1 MGKIAFVFSGQGDQ
15 YPGMGRE
22 LADKYPAAA
31 KVYEICDSIRP
42 GTSRQCFEGTDE
54 ELKETKNTQPCLFA
68 TELATAAALTS
79 QIDPAAAAALTC
91 PSGPS
96 GPSAVKACPSEA
108 TAVKACPSAATAVKS
123 GPDAV
128 AGFSLGEVAAAA
140 FSGIFSLE
148 TGFRLVCRRGEL
160 MQQEADKFDTAMAA
174 VVKLNEQQVRNLC
187 DQFSGIYPVNFNCPG
202 QITVSGLSSQMPGFF
217 AKVKEAGGRALPLK
231 VKGAFHSPFMEE
243 AARSFREE
251 LSRAEIRS
259 MTIPLYSNVTARLYD
274 GDVAGLLSRQIA
286 SPVQWEKIIRNMIAD
301 GFDTFIEI
309 GPGRTLTNIIKKTDP
324 SVRAVTAAE
333 YMGSCQEGT
342 SC

>member
-15 YPGMGRE
+15 YPSMGRE

-96 GPSAVKACPSEA
+96 GPSAVKAGPSEA

-140 FSGIFSLE
+140 FAGIFSLE

-174 VVKLNEQQVRNLC
+174 VVKLDEQQVRDLC

-251 LSRAEIRS
+251 LSRAEIRP

>member
-79 QIDPAAAAALTC
+79 QIDPATAAALIC
-91 PSGPS
+91 PS
-96 GPSAVKACPSEA
+96 GPSAVKAGPSEA
-108 TAVKACPSAATAVKS
+108 TAVKTCPSAATAVKS

-140 FSGIFSLE
+140 FAGIFSLE

-174 VVKLNEQQVRNLC
+174 VVKLDEQQVRDLC

-324 SVRAVTAAE
+324 SVKAVTAAE

>member
-31 KVYEICDSIRP
+31 KVYEICDNIRP

-96 GPSAVKACPSEA
+96 GQSAVKAGPSEA
-108 TAVKACPSAATAVKS
+108 TAVKACPSAAPAVKS

-140 FSGIFSLE
+140 FAGIFSLE

-174 VVKLNEQQVRNLC
+174 VVKLDEQQVRDLC

-251 LSRAEIRS
+251 LSRAEIRP

>member
-96 GPSAVKACPSEA
+96 GQSAVKAGPSEA

-140 FSGIFSLE
+140 FAGIFSLE

-174 VVKLNEQQVRNLC
+174 VVKLDEQQVRDLC

-217 AKVKEAGGRALPLK
+217 AKVKEAGGRTLPLK

-251 LSRAEIRS
+251 LSRAEIRP

-333 YMGSCQEGT
+333 YMESCQEGT

>member
-31 KVYEICDSIRP
+31 KVYEICDNIRP

-79 QIDPAAAAALTC
+79 QIDPAAAAALIC
-91 PSGPS
+91 PS
-96 GPSAVKACPSEA
+96 GPSAVKAGPSEA

-123 GPDAV
+123 RPDAV

-140 FSGIFSLE
+140 FAGIFSLE

-174 VVKLNEQQVRNLC
+174 VVKLDEQQVRNLC
-187 DQFSGIYPVNFNCPG
+187 DQFSGIYPVSYTHLLTG
-202 QITVSGLSSQMPGFF
+202 TISSP
-217 AKVKEAGGRALPLK
+217 
-231 VKGAFHSPFMEE
+231 
-243 AARSFREE
+243 
-251 LSRAEIRS
+251 
-259 MTIPLYSNVTARLYD
+259 
-274 GDVAGLLSRQIA
+274 
-286 SPVQWEKIIRNMIAD
+286 
-301 GFDTFIEI
+301 
-309 GPGRTLTNIIKKTDP
+309 
-324 SVRAVTAAE
+324 
-333 YMGSCQEGT
+333 
-342 SC
+342 

>member
-22 LADKYPAAA
+22 LADKSPAAA

-96 GPSAVKACPSEA
+96 GPSAVKAGPSE
-108 TAVKACPSAATAVKS
+108 ATAVKS

-140 FSGIFSLE
+140 FAGIFSLE

-174 VVKLNEQQVRNLC
+174 VVKLDEQQVRDLC

-251 LSRAEIRS
+251 LSRAEIRP

-333 YMGSCQEGT
+333 YMESCQEGT

>member
-79 QIDPAAAAALTC
+79 QIDPAA
-91 PSGPS
+91 
-96 GPSAVKACPSEA
+96 
-108 TAVKACPSAATAVKS
+108 
-123 GPDAV
+123 V

-140 FSGIFSLE
+140 FAGIFSLE

-174 VVKLNEQQVRNLC
+174 VVKLDEQQVRNLC

-202 QITVSGLSSQMPGFF
+202 QITVSGLSSQIHGFF

-251 LSRAEIRS
+251 LSRAEIRP

>member
-96 GPSAVKACPSEA
+96 AVKTGPSEA
-108 TAVKACPSAATAVKS
+108 TAVKACPSAAPAVRS

-140 FSGIFSLE
+140 FAGIFSLE

-174 VVKLNEQQVRNLC
+174 VVKLDEQQVRDLC

-251 LSRAEIRS
+251 LSRAEIRP

-274 GDVAGLLSRQIA
+274 GDVAGMLSRQIA

>member
-42 GTSRQCFEGTDE
+42 GTSRQCFEGTDD

-79 QIDPAAAAALTC
+79 QIDPAAAAALIC
-91 PSGPS
+91 PS
-96 GPSAVKACPSEA
+96 CPSEA

-140 FSGIFSLE
+140 FAGIFSLE

-174 VVKLNEQQVRNLC
+174 VVKLDEQQVRNLC

-251 LSRAEIRS
+251 LSRAEIRP

-274 GDVAGLLSRQIA
+274 GDVAGMLSRQIA